1 MFVSR
6 AENSQDITSDT
17 FGRQPDQSE
26 RKWLRTVRSFA
37 ILICFT
43 HFLVLAYLARQHP
56 FGTYA
61 TETDFYQLFAPDAER
76 ILSGKFPQNTF
87 QGPGYPAAIVLIAKL
102 TGSTGD
108 LFTAGKWFSVI
119 CAVSCGW
126 LIFILFS
133 RLFNPLAG
141 VGAQLIAVAS
151 GEFPQYSIQA
161 ATDVFFLL
169 LCLAAMTVFLGEKF
183 TVRWRATVSGVLAG
197 AAYLTRYNG
206 LFLVATFLIGILV
219 FDHYRQ
225 RLGERIVTGGL
236 FLAFFLLAASPW
248 LILNWSH

>member
-6 AENSQDITSDT
+6 KKSSDDSSLASGHRRDPAEKYWSRIALT
-17 FGRQPDQSE
+17 
-26 RKWLRTVRSFA
+26 FA
-37 ILICFT
+37 ILICLV
-43 HFLVLAYLARQHP
+43 HFLSLAHFARQHP

-151 GEFPQYSIQA
+151 GEFPQYSIQ
-161 ATDVFFLL
+161 
-169 LCLAAMTVFLGEKF
+169 
-183 TVRWRATVSGVLAG
+183 
-197 AAYLTRYNG
+197 
-206 LFLVATFLIGILV
+206 
-219 FDHYRQ
+219 
-225 RLGERIVTGGL
+225 
-236 FLAFFLLAASPW
+236 
-248 LILNWSH
+248 